1 MPTLKR
7 LLAESL
13 RHWRLQLAVLLLSIG
28 SQAAM
33 IAVPAVIGAM
43 VDPVFIDGHTDTL
56 PMLSIVVIALAVLK
70 SGLQYGEMVVGGR
83 FGQYVMRDMRL
94 DLYQHL
100 CRLSFSYFDRTR
112 TGEIMSRVINDMEP
126 IGGFMVFQSR
136 QIIRCTVL
144 FLGSLIYC
152 ATLNWKLAL
161 ASLGTLPLLTLS
173 AAVCGLYIRPAFE
186 RSRAVLAEITT
197 RLQESIGAIMIVKTY
212 CREEREIERF
222 DQDSARLR
230 DATYIAERI
239 DALYFPLTGLWAAI
253 SSIIVVWYGGALT
266 LGGELSPGEFITFSM
281 FIAFLIMPM
290 RMMGWGVSSGMRALA
305 AAGRIYAIADEEPD
319 LVSPEEPTPL
329 GRIEGEIRFEGVT
342 FAYPGGE
349 PVLRGLDLHIRPGE
363 TLGIL
368 GPVASGKSTLVS
380 LIPRYYDPDEGRVLV
395 DGVDVRELDLEKLRS
410 QIGFV
415 FQESF
420 LFSGSI
426 RENIA
431 FGRVDATEEEVRQ
444 AAQDAAILEFIDG
457 LEDGM
462 DTEVGERGM
471 RLSGGQ
477 QQRLAIAR
485 AIITDPR
492 VLILDSCTSS
502 VDTYTEHLIQKAL
515 ARLMRSR
522 TTIIIAH
529 RASSVAM
536 ADRVIVLD
544 EGRIVQDGA
553 PEELA
558 EDEAGPYGRLARMQ
572 REFEQERGRP
582 RVECAA
588 TDSRGEGGR

>member
-1 MPTLKR
+1 MTTFKR
-7 LLAESL
+7 LLTESL
-13 RHWRLQLAVLLLSIG
+13 RHWRLQLAVLLLSSA
-28 SQAAM
+28 SQAGMVAM
-33 IAVPAVIGAM
+33 PAIIGAM
-43 VDPVFIDGHTDTL
+43 VDPVFIDGRTDTL
-56 PMLSIVVIALAVLK
+56 PLLSLVVIALAVLK
-70 SGLQYGEMVVGGR
+70 SGLQYGEMVIGGR
-83 FGQYVMRDMRL
+83 FGQYVMRDMRR
-94 DLYQHL
+94 DLYQNL

-136 QIIRCTVL
+136 QIIRCTLL
-144 FLGSLIYC
+144 FIGSLIYC

-161 ASLGTLPLLTLS
+161 ASLGTLPLLTIT
-173 AAVCGLYIRPAFE
+173 AAVCGIYIRPAFE
-186 RSRAVLAEITT
+186 RARAVLAEITT
-197 RLQESIGAIMIVKTY
+197 RLQESISAIIIVKTY
-212 CREEREIERF
+212 CREEREIQRF
-222 DQDSARLR
+222 NLDSSRLR

-266 LGGELSPGEFITFSM
+266 LRGELTPGEFITFSM

-290 RMMGWGVSSGMRALA
+290 RMMGWGVSSAMRALA
-305 AAGRIYAIADEEPD
+305 AADRIYAIQDEAPD
-319 LVSPEEPTPL
+319 LVSPEQPKPM
-329 GRIEGEIRFEGVT
+329 GRLEGEIQLQGVT
-342 FAYPGGE
+342 FAHTEGE
-349 PVLRGLDLHIRPGE
+349 PVLRGVDLHIRPGE

-368 GPVASGKSTLVS
+368 GAVASGKSTLVS

-395 DGVDVRELDLEKLRS
+395 DGVDVREIDLGELRA
-410 QIGFV
+410 QIGMV

-420 LFSGSI
+420 LFSGSL

-431 FGRVDATEEEVRQ
+431 FGRVDATEEEIRQ

-485 AIITDPR
+485 ALLTDPR
-492 VLILDSCTSS
+492 ILILDSCTSS
-502 VDTYTEHLIQKAL
+502 VDTYTEHLIQRAL
-515 ARLMRSR
+515 GRLMRNR
-522 TTIIIAH
+522 TTVIIAH

-544 EGRIVQDGA
+544 EGRIVQEGA
-553 PEELA
+553 PENLA
-558 EDEAGPYGRLARMQ
+558 EDEAGPYVRLDRLQ
-572 REFEQERGRP
+572 RELEGSEVAERWL
-582 RVECAA
+582 A
-588 TDSRGEGGR
+588 T